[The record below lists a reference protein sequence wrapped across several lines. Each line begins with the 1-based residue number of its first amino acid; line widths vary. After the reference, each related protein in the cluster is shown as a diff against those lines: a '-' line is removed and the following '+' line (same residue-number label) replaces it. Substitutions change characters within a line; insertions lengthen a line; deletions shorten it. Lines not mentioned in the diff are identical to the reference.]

1 MKHHFGHEDT
11 APSESSVLVRRL
23 WKEMLKTGIFLLATG
38 IVLVFGSIAWFVSN
52 NRTQAT
58 TASVSAK
65 HDPIRLATKGKRQR
79 AETDYLRIQVD
90 STQPNGTTLPDGETY
105 TYPSETETYYYTENG
120 TIALRLSEDN
130 IVVSPGASGTATFYI
145 LPTRNGA
152 MSLTLYV
159 GLAGYAVKQN
169 NTSAERIVDP
179 ALDALLSGHILL
191 FRNKDANGHYS
202 GWLGTE
208 NAITV
213 SLPDTAQKD
222 IPEPVTLYW
231 IWPLRYENM
240 QSDLYANEAQANTEE
255 FLTFLDTQ
263 AQKTSMTE
271 ISGGYSYSRIY
282 LTNEKDLTTT
292 DSRSNAYNLADE
304 YIGTNAQYLY
314 LAIQTSAVH
323 GDTN

>member
-1 MKHHFGHEDT
+1 MNNHFGHEDT
-11 APSESSVLVRRL
+11 APSKSSVLVRRL
-23 WKEMLKTGIFLLATG
+23 WKELLKTGIFLLATG

-65 HDPIRLATKGKRQR
+65 HDPIRLATKGKRQT

-105 TYPSETETYYYTENG
+105 PFETETYYYTESG

-145 LPTRNGA
+145 LPTRDGA

-169 NTSAERIVDP
+169 NTPAERIDDKT
-179 ALDALLSGHILL
+179 LDALLSGHILL
-191 FRNKDANGHYS
+191 FRNKDENGHYS
-202 GWLGTE
+202 GWLGEDNT
-208 NAITV
+208 ITV
-213 SLPDTAQKD
+213 SLPATAKKD
-222 IPEPVTLYW
+222 IPQAVTLYW

-240 QSDLYANEAQANTEE
+240 VGDLYETGSAEYRDSFAPFIEKQSNYDKMTNITEN
-255 FLTFLDTQ
+255 
-263 AQKTSMTE
+263 
-271 ISGGYSYSRIY
+271 YRYSRIF
-282 LTNEKDLTTT
+282 LTNAAVET
-292 DSRSNAYNLADE
+292 DEACSKAYNLADE

-314 LAIQTSAVH
+314 LAIQTSAVR

>member
-1 MKHHFGHEDT
+1 MNNHFGHEDT
-11 APSESSVLVRRL
+11 APSKSSVLVRRL

-65 HDPIRLATKGKRQR
+65 HDPIRLATKGQRQT
-79 AETDYLRIQVD
+79 AETDYLRIPVD
-90 STQPNGTTLPDGETY
+90 STQPNGNTLPDGETY
-105 TYPSETETYYYTENG
+105 PFEPETYYYTESG

-159 GLAGYAVKQN
+159 GLAGYTVKQN
-169 NTSAERIVDP
+169 NTPAERIDDKT
-179 ALDALLSGHILL
+179 LDALLSGHILL
-191 FRNKDANGHYS
+191 FRNKDENGHYS
-202 GWLGTE
+202 GWLGEDNT
-208 NAITV
+208 ITV
-213 SLPDTAQKD
+213 SLPATAKKD
-222 IPEPVTLYW
+222 IPQAVTLYW

>member
-11 APSESSVLVRRL
+11 APSESRVLVQRL
-23 WKEMLKTGIFLLATG
+23 WKEILKTGIFLLATV

-52 NRTQAT
+52 DRIQAT

-65 HDPIRLATKGKRQR
+65 HDPIRLATKGERQK
-79 AETDYLRIQVD
+79 AETEYFRIQVD
-90 STQPNGTTLPDGETY
+90 STQPDGTTLPDGD
-105 TYPSETETYYYTENG
+105 TYPSGGETYYFTEGG

-145 LPTRNGA
+145 LPTRDGA

-159 GLAGYAVKQN
+159 GLAGYAVKPN

-179 ALDALLSGHILL
+179 TLDALLSGHILL
-191 FRNKDANGHYS
+191 FRDKDENGHYS

-240 QSDLYANEAQANTEE
+240 VGDLYENGSAEYRDSFAPFIEKQSNFDEMTQITEN
-255 FLTFLDTQ
+255 
-263 AQKTSMTE
+263 
-271 ISGGYSYSRIY
+271 YRYSRIF
-282 LTNEKDLTTT
+282 LTNATVET
-292 DSRSNAYNLADE
+292 DEACSNAYNLADE
-304 YIGTNAQYLY
+304 YIGTNTQYLY
-314 LAIQTSAVH
+314 LAIQTSAVLEE
-323 GDTN
+323 TK

>member
-1 MKHHFGHEDT
+1 MKHHFNHEDT
-11 APSESSVLVRRL
+11 APSESSVLVQRL
-23 WKEMLKTGIFLLATG
+23 WKEMLKTGIFLLATV

-52 NRTQAT
+52 DRIQAT

-65 HDPIRLATKGKRQR
+65 HDPIRLATKGERQK
-79 AETDYLRIQVD
+79 AETEHLRIQVD

-105 TYPSETETYYYTENG
+105 RYNEETYYFTEDG
-120 TIALRLSEDN
+120 TIALRLSENN
-130 IVVSPGASGTATFYI
+130 IVVSPGASGTVTFYI
-145 LPTRNGA
+145 IPTRDGA

-159 GLAGYAVKQN
+159 GLTGYAVKPN
-169 NTSAERIVDP
+169 NTSAERVVDP
-179 ALDALLSGHILL
+179 TLDALLSGHILL
-191 FRNKDANGHYS
+191 FRNKDENGHYS

-240 QSDLYANEAQANTEE
+240 QSDLYANEAQANAEK
-255 FLTFLDTQ
+255 FLTFLNTQ
-263 AQKTSMTE
+263 AQITSMTA

-282 LTNEKDLTTT
+282 LTNEKNLTTT

-314 LAIQTSAVH
+314 LAIQTSAVLEE
-323 GDTN
+323 TK